1 MNAQTLAGRMPALP
15 GKLPI
20 LPRAQYNS
28 RSVAVFAVWRI
39 NLYSARR
46 PAAKKLEHSRYS
58 KLSVYVNLVRLDLKE
73 IFLMNNART
82 FLKRRRSLW
91 LATLAISFLTFPA
104 FYRTQAQ
111 NSEPNEASL
120 VIRSDQPG
128 GIINRNIQ
136 GQFAEHLGRL
146 IYEGLWVGEDS
157 PIPNTRGI
165 RNDVV
170 AALKELRIPVLRWP
184 GGCFADE
191 YHWRDGIGP
200 RDERPRRPNASW
212 GGVDTNAFGTHEFMD
227 LCEMLGAEPYINGNL
242 GSGTPQEMMEWIEYM
257 TSDSDSTLA
266 RLRRQNGRDKPW
278 KVPYFAVGN
287 ESWGCGGEM
296 RPEYYAD
303 EYRRY
308 ATFIKN
314 HSGNRI
320 QKLAVGSHDD
330 NYTWTEVLMSRA
342 AKYMHGLSLHYY
354 TLPTGN
360 WSRKGSATEFVEKD
374 WHATLVRTLRMDE
387 FIQKHSA
394 IMDKYDPQKRVG
406 LLVDEWGTWYDS
418 EPGKNLGALY
428 QQNTLRDAVVAA
440 INLNIFNKHSDRVQM
455 ANIAQMVNVLQAMVL
470 TDKEKMV
477 LTPTY
482 HAFKMYKVH
491 QGATLIPTDLSA
503 PQYEMDQASAPSVS
517 VSASRDKDGKLH
529 LSLVNLDPN
538 RSAEITTKVTGSTI
552 RNIAGEVLTASAMN
566 ARNTFDRPNAIKP
579 TPFIGYKIQ
588 DSQLILSIPPKSVVV
603 LELQ

>member
-1 MNAQTLAGRMPALP
+1 MHSQRRFLKGRWITWCAGFAICFLSTS
-15 GKLPI
+15 I
-20 LPRAQYNS
+20 LP
-28 RSVAVFAVWRI
+28 VARG
-39 NLYSARR
+39 
-46 PAAKKLEHSRYS
+46 
-58 KLSVYVNLVRLDLKE
+58 
-73 IFLMNNART
+73 
-82 FLKRRRSLW
+82 
-91 LATLAISFLTFPA
+91 
-104 FYRTQAQ
+104 Q
-111 NSEPNEASL
+111 NRESNTASL
-120 VIRSDQPG
+120 VIRTDEPG
-128 GIINRNIQ
+128 ATINRNIY

-146 IYEGLWVGEDS
+146 IYEGLWVGEGS
-157 PIPNTRGI
+157 PIPNTRGL

-170 AALKELRIPVLRWP
+170 AALKDLRVPVLRWP

-200 RDERPRRPNASW
+200 RDKRPKRPNASW

-227 LCEMLGAEPYINGNL
+227 LCEMLGADPYITANV

-266 RLRRQNGRDKPW
+266 QLRRQNGRDKPW

-314 HSGNRI
+314 YSGNHI

-330 NYTWTEVLMSRA
+330 YYTWTEVLMSQA
-342 AKYMHGLSLHYY
+342 AKYMNGLSLHYY

-360 WSRKGSATEFVEKD
+360 WERKGSAIEFGEKE
-374 WHATLVRTLRMDE
+374 WHATLVQTLRMED
-387 FIQKHSA
+387 FIRKHSA

-406 LLVDEWGTWYDS
+406 LMVDEWGTWYDR
-418 EPGKNLGALY
+418 EPGRDMGALY
-428 QQNTLRDAVVAA
+428 QQNTLRDAVVAG

-455 ANIAQMVNVLQAMVL
+455 ANIAQMVNVLQAMIL

-482 HAFKMYKVH
+482 YVFRMYKVH
-491 QGATLIPTDLSA
+491 QGATMIPTDLIA
-503 PQYEMDQASAPSVS
+503 PEYKMDQATVPSVS
-517 VSASRDKDGKLH
+517 ASASRDKEGRLH

-538 RSAEITTKVTGSTI
+538 HSVDIATTVAGSTI
-552 RNIAGEVLTASAMN
+552 KSVSGEVLTSAAMN
-566 ARNTFDRPNAIKP
+566 AMNTFDNPNTIKP
-579 TPFIGYKIQ
+579 ASFSGYKLQ
-588 DSQLILSIPPKSVVV
+588 GSQLTLSLPAKSVVV
-603 LELQ
+603 LELR

>member
-1 MNAQTLAGRMPALP
+1 MNSQR
-15 GKLPI
+15 K
-20 LPRAQYNS
+20 
-28 RSVAVFAVWRI
+28 
-39 NLYSARR
+39 
-46 PAAKKLEHSRYS
+46 
-58 KLSVYVNLVRLDLKE
+58 
-73 IFLMNNART
+73 
-82 FLKRRRSLW
+82 FLKRAKALGYAAFSIGFLIAPSL
-91 LATLAISFLTFPA
+91 
-104 FYRTQAQ
+104 YRAQAQ
-111 NSEPNEASL
+111 NSEPNKAAL
-120 VIRSDQPG
+120 VIRADQPKG
-128 GIINRNIQ
+128 VINRNLQ

-157 PIPNTRGI
+157 SIPNTRGL

-170 AALKELRIPVLRWP
+170 GALKELHIPVLRWP

-200 RDERPRRPNASW
+200 RDQRPRRPNASW
-212 GGVDTNAFGTHEFMD
+212 GGVDTNAFGTHEFME
-227 LCEMLGAEPYINGNL
+227 LCELLGTEPYINGNL

-257 TSDSDSTLA
+257 TSDSDSSLA

-296 RPEYYAD
+296 RPEHYAD

-308 ATFIKN
+308 ATFIKDY
-314 HSGNRI
+314 SGNHI

-330 NYTWTEVLMSRA
+330 YYAWTEVLMAQA
-342 AKYMHGLSLHYY
+342 ARQMQGLSLHYY

-360 WSRKGSATEFVEKD
+360 WARKGSATAFEEKE
-374 WHATLVRTLRMDE
+374 WHATLVRTLRIEE

-406 LLVDEWGTWYDS
+406 LMVDEWGTWYDR
-418 EPGKNLGALY
+418 EPGKDMGALY

-440 INLNIFNKHSDRVQM
+440 INLNIFNQHADRVQM

-482 HAFKMYKVH
+482 YVFKMYKVH
-491 QGATLIPTDLSA
+491 QGATLIPIDLSA
-503 PQYEMDQASAPSVS
+503 PEYKIDQASVPSLS
-517 VSASRDKDGKLH
+517 ASASRDKDGKLH
-529 LSLVNLDPN
+529 LTIVNLDPN
-538 RSAEITTKVTGSTI
+538 RSAEITTKVTGATVSDIT
-552 RNIAGEVLTASAMN
+552 GEVLTAATMN
-566 ARNTFDRPNAIKP
+566 AMNTFDNPNALKP
-579 TPFIGYKIQ
+579 APFTSYKVQ
-588 DSQLILSIPPKSVVV
+588 ASQVMLSISPKSVVT
-603 LELQ
+603 LEFH